1 MQEYT
6 LNQIENSFSA
16 HNVDKYTDNILRLN
30 GSQRALYT
38 KNLALYLLKEQPV

>member
-1 MQEYT
+1 MQEYI
-6 LNQIENSFSA
+6 LNKIENSFFA
-16 HNVDKYTDNILRLN
+16 HNVDKYADNILRLN